1 MIDNVKDKVTETA
14 FMDIFMILVIILVIL
29 IIISNFLLKKKEYKE
44 YEEDKYMSVNM
55 FLNIIGSITF
65 IIFLL
70 VGYFNYF
77 YSGLSNLQVVKFTL
91 IETGIIMILSIFYL
105 FNYGYIGHSHFSSYV
120 MGLIIAIFGI
130 VSFIST
136 ILLAILTNSMPIL
149 AAVGLSGVNS
159 LASLINSGESP
170 ISAEN
175 IVDSTNLQIN
185 NTTEVIDNA
194 TEVVDQVVND
204 TTEVIDNATE
214 AVGEVVNNTTEV
226 IDNKLTEQIDNML
239 NELTDA
245 KDKLDQVNADIDNK
259 LFTDAEQFDN
269 IDAEQKFEDAEQDGV
284 DEYEGMPEL
293 EDVDYNRSQLNITDQ
308 TNITG
313 QIFDPE
319 AYQRHV
325 EENRTGFLNIFTN
338 PVDAVRS
345 LALSVADPSIANR
358 IGMSGGN
365 NSNEKKKVILVMSC
379 LILLIL
385 NKKK

>member
-1 MIDNVKDKVTETA
+1 MIEQVKAKVTETA

-214 AVGEVVNNTTEV
+214 VVDQVVNDTTEV
-226 IDNKLTEQIDNML
+226 IDNATEAEVID
-239 NELTDA
+239 
-245 KDKLDQVNADIDNK
+245 
-259 LFTDAEQFDN
+259 
-269 IDAEQKFEDAEQDGV
+269 
-284 DEYEGMPEL
+284 
-293 EDVDYNRSQLNITDQ
+293 R
-308 TNITG
+308 
-313 QIFDPE
+313 
-319 AYQRHV
+319 
-325 EENRTGFLNIFTN
+325 
-338 PVDAVRS
+338 
-345 LALSVADPSIANR
+345 
-358 IGMSGGN
+358 
-365 NSNEKKKVILVMSC
+365 
-379 LILLIL
+379 
-385 NKKK
+385 

>member
-1 MIDNVKDKVTETA
+1 
-14 FMDIFMILVIILVIL
+14 
-29 IIISNFLLKKKEYKE
+29 
-44 YEEDKYMSVNM
+44 
-55 FLNIIGSITF
+55 
-65 IIFLL
+65 
-70 VGYFNYF
+70 
-77 YSGLSNLQVVKFTL
+77 
-91 IETGIIMILSIFYL
+91 
-105 FNYGYIGHSHFSSYV
+105 

-214 AVGEVVNNTTEV
+214 VVGEVVNNTTEV

-269 IDAEQKFEDAEQDGV
+269 IDAQQKFEDAEQFDGV

-338 PVDAVRS
+338 PVDQ
-345 LALSVADPSIANR
+345 LDLSHYQ
-358 IGMSGGN
+358 
-365 NSNEKKKVILVMSC
+365 
-379 LILLIL
+379 
-385 NKKK
+385 